1 MWSFDPASAGT
12 FKMEAKSGGVDND
25 DGGGGAGRITG
36 AEPGG
41 DWKTPSPPPPP
52 PPPPLLLP
60 SPARNNS
67 MSIAERRAARGG
79 FSPPRINT
87 PRFRCGGSPLR
98 SPAAVRSPFLT
109 IPPGLSP
116 TALLDS
122 PVMLMSSQ
130 APPSPTTG
138 SLALSP
144 HNLDSMAGTPLKLH
158 EEEGGGDQEG
168 FQSFSAVGCCQN
180 LSSSPETLA
189 ELEEFMKTGDR
200 SLLPRGREQ
209 GEGLPPAERPSDDSF
224 NWRKYGQKQVKGSE
238 YPRSYYKCTH
248 PNCPVKKKVERSHD
262 GRITEIIYKGKHNHP
277 KAQPPRR
284 TTTPDEP
291 RSSYVKSEGE
301 SVSVLTDL
309 SDPSSAAIE
318 RHLGELESS
327 DALEL
332 SSPLGGG
339 EDDDRAAEEE
349 GRAAALEGD
358 DGDDEPDCRRRESES
373 FLMEGGPASRGIREP
388 RVVVQTESEVDILD
402 DGYRWRKYGQKVVKG
417 NPNPR
422 SYYKCTNPGC
432 SVRKHVERAAHDL
445 KSVITTYEGK
455 HNHEVPISR
464 SSSQS
469 SSGGGGGAPPPSGGP
484 GATISAESSIY
495 GELPNTHLFK
505 RKLALPSEFPTYLGG
520 TSSCYPIRPL
530 PPAELHRMAAISNFG
545 REFPISFPM
554 DIHRA
559 PNVEASHGSTA
570 GEERLFKLPKKEQ
583 EDDGVFGS
591 DHVAR
596 RFPLE

>member
-1 MWSFDPASAGT
+1 
-12 FKMEAKSGGVDND
+12 
-25 DGGGGAGRITG
+25 
-36 AEPGG
+36 
-41 DWKTPSPPPPP
+41 
-52 PPPPLLLP
+52 
-60 SPARNNS
+60 
-67 MSIAERRAARGG
+67 
-79 FSPPRINT
+79 
-87 PRFRCGGSPLR
+87 
-98 SPAAVRSPFLT
+98 
-109 IPPGLSP
+109 
-116 TALLDS
+116 
-122 PVMLMSSQ
+122 MLMSSQ

-144 HNLDSMAGTPLKLH
+144 IILTPWR
-158 EEEGGGDQEG
+158 ER

-262 GRITEIIYKGKHNHP
+262 GRITEIIYKES
-277 KAQPPRR
+277 
-284 TTTPDEP
+284 TTTPRPSRPAGRRPPTSPDPLVAP
-291 RSSYVKSEGE
+291 R
-301 SVSVLTDL
+301 
-309 SDPSSAAIE
+309 
-318 RHLGELESS
+318 
-327 DALEL
+327 
-332 SSPLGGG
+332 GG

-358 DGDDEPDCRRRESES
+358 DGDDEPDCRRR
-373 FLMEGGPASRGIREP
+373 LRELSDGRWAGFQGNP
-388 RVVVQTESEVDILD
+388 RAAVVVQTESEVDILD